1 MTRPV
6 TAARS
11 IEELRRI
18 PAQWRRRGLT
28 PPHELAAI
36 IHRRTTATFT
46 IPAYREPVYAD
57 FFRTPAAEC

>member
-1 MTRPV
+1 MTPPG

-11 IEELRRI
+11 IEELRKI

-36 IHRRTTATFT
+36 VHRRTIATFT
-46 IPAYREPVYAD
+46 TPSYREPVYAD
-57 FFRTPAAEC
+57 FFRTPAA